1 MLYIDPGTGSML
13 IAGILGI
20 LATILFFLKG
30 LYYKSRRLALG
41 FVGTTAKEDQ
51 TKHQLVFY
59 SEGRQYWSTF
69 RPLIDELVRRNER
82 CLYLTSDER
91 DPGLLYPSELLSTR
105 YIGAGIKAYA
115 SLAVLEADVCAMTT
129 PGLDVLQIKRSK
141 GVKHYTHLIHAP
153 TDVGTYKQYSFDY
166 FDSILLSG
174 DHQSRSLRKLEELR
188 GTPRKHLSKVGCLYY
203 DVMQRQLNELDPAPV
218 TGSPTVLV
226 APTWGENGLLQR
238 CGSRIL
244 LPLLKRQWKVI
255 LRPHPQSHISE
266 KDMLDRLREELR
278 HYPNLLWN
286 SDNDG
291 TQAMARANVMVSDI
305 SGVVFDFV
313 FLFERPVI
321 TLRYDL
327 NKIGLEV
334 SDLPWDLWE
343 LSVLDTIGTR
353 IEEDEVDGLPSVIER
368 ELATSDRREK
378 IRQLRDESVAN
389 FGHAAIAAAD
399 ELMRIRDEFR
409 IKQGAQPVQSKIPTT
424 VA

>member
-13 IAGILGI
+13 IAGLLGI

-41 FVGTTAKEDQ
+41 FVGATTKDDQ

-115 SLAVLEADVCAMTT
+115 HLAILEADVCAMTT

-203 DVMQRQLNELDPAPV
+203 DVMQKQLNELDPAPV

-238 CGSRIL
+238 YGSRIL

-255 LRPHPQSHISE
+255 LRPHPQSHASE

-334 SDLPWDLWE
+334 SDLPWDPWE

-368 ELATSDRREK
+368 ELAKSDRREK

-409 IKQGAQPVQSKIPTT
+409 IKQGAQPVQAKSPTT
-424 VA
+424 IT

>member
-13 IAGILGI
+13 IAGLLGI

-41 FVGTTAKEDQ
+41 FVGATTKDDQ

-115 SLAVLEADVCAMTT
+115 HLAILEADVCAMTT

-203 DVMQRQLNELDPAPV
+203 DVMQKQLNELDPAPV

-238 CGSRIL
+238 YGSRIL

-255 LRPHPQSHISE
+255 LRPHPQSHASE

-334 SDLPWDLWE
+334 SDLPWDPWE

-368 ELATSDRREK
+368 ELAKSDRREK

-424 VA
+424 IT

>member
-13 IAGILGI
+13 IAGLLGI

-41 FVGTTAKEDQ
+41 FVGATTKDDQ

-115 SLAVLEADVCAMTT
+115 HLAILEADVCAMTT

-203 DVMQRQLNELDPAPV
+203 DVMQKQLNELDPAPV

-238 CGSRIL
+238 YGSRIL

-255 LRPHPQSHISE
+255 LRPHPQSHTSE

-334 SDLPWDLWE
+334 SDLPWDPWE

-368 ELATSDRREK
+368 ELAKSDRREK

-409 IKQGAQPVQSKIPTT
+409 IKQGAQPVQAKSPTT
-424 VA
+424 IT